1 MVSRFKFFLLI
12 FFLSAA
18 AVHAQ
23 QNPVNVN
30 VNVVPPYSMYLSD
43 YMQGSNKVVVT
54 LVNQSMSETQ
64 RFKLQWRL
72 TGNNDVSASTEQDA
86 MPRQPIVLQP
96 GQSITLSAQ
105 ELRSRYQSFSRND
118 IEVEGM
124 DLSSNLSNQTL
135 PEGTYNLCA
144 QALQYETNEPL
155 SAGKPVG
162 CSQPIRI
169 SIVDPPR
176 IMKPRDQA
184 SITSPSPQFINFN
197 WIPVNTRNAR
207 IEYKFKLVDIT
218 GADISPYDA
227 MRSQNFKVYE
237 SRNLNQNFLNYGMGK
252 PMLEDGHRY
261 AVQVQAYD
269 PTNQIRIKN
278 DGKSEIHT
286 FTYQQRQVAQSL
298 LPDTLDLLPPSPSP
312 TPTPSDDDTTEL
324 AQTGAKGKG
333 NFQCGGH
340 CTVDISNISKQATD
354 RFGAGDTVLM
364 GNFELVLT
372 NTIASGNDNQ
382 YIGKANLVNAT
393 FIKGGSLPVLMTN
406 VKINQNG
413 RVFKG
418 KAALEADRQ
427 TLKNKINELSGK
439 PKLKDYIK
447 NGVPLKKVYKE
458 ISGKSSKPKKAPVS
472 LKKGFAHIKMV
483 GLELTPTKATANL
496 MAMLELKDDRI
507 RNKYLT
513 FATNDLCINPKGLAI
528 SEEEAYLRLMKPVTV
543 DVSKNYTVTLLPA
556 DKRGKQD
563 KQATYLNFDCDGF
576 RDVQAYGMVKF
587 SRDLVKPKNKN
598 GKVSQQDTLA
608 ATFSTAFKNW
618 DNWVAK
624 LDFTSLPSGVNATKK
639 LATQKFG
646 YVKLPG
652 YTFHVQKAYLDH
664 SSKEDMFK
672 KAGGGG
678 SPVGLNAGA
687 GWQGVYLSS
696 ADVWLPQFFNKKSSV
711 QQGSGHGSTQNNSG
725 NSERIRITGDQ
736 LVIGAAGV
744 SGHIFA
750 TDLMDRGTL
759 ENMPLSIDTLD
770 VDIHRNM
777 LNTARMTGELTIPSF
792 KKPLG
797 YEANITY
804 VSQQASYSFLLET
817 KKTIRIPMWLAT
829 ADLEPNSTVNL
840 NIQGSQVDFKAVL
853 NGKFTFDRT
862 LGKVPG
868 VAMNDLR
875 FQNFKI
881 TNRDPYLDISNF
893 GINTNA
899 KAPKVVGY
907 PTDLKNI
914 DVQFGQQKY
923 YANLGF
929 DLRFNLSKG
938 LSQISGES
946 EVRLYSEIN
955 TNQNQGGKSIP
966 EFTFKRA
973 EIDSIKLNAQ
983 FGPMKILGS
992 LNMYKNDPTFGM
1004 GFDGDLEMKVFD
1016 TQGFK
1021 GNALFGHKQQSNNQH
1036 LRYWYVDGMA
1046 TFYPVGVPFAKPLA
1060 FYGFGGGAYF
1070 NLVQKSQVSSSKLKN
1085 KSLTQDPNV
1094 RERYKPQ
1101 KNTIGMKA
1109 STIIGLE
1116 GEPFIIN
1123 GDATLEAAFKRQPFG
1138 IKTLGFSGDAY
1149 ALTGVRNRGNTPVKG
1164 SIDAEYQN
1172 NIFDFQSAFDI
1183 KVPPKSPVIQ
1193 GNGDLRFHLN
1203 DNSNYWYLHFGT
1215 PKDRVGYSLGVGK
1228 VQIASSS
1235 GYFMAGD
1242 KILAPE
1248 LPDKVSK
1255 YLGGYTSKLK
1265 QVNLGDKMSGVAA
1278 GLKFES
1284 GFDLGGKVARAEGD
1298 VIAGA
1303 DVVLGKYAPSML
1315 CNGNSDFG
1323 LDHWYALGQ
1332 GYFYGNL
1339 GFYVAQKEILGTT
1352 AGSVVEVGL
1361 PDPVGVKGQIKADLV
1376 VLGKSLVF
1384 NQNFSIGS
1392 ICDFQSKGGGAVSVS
1407 SPVERMQ
1414 FISSVTPNHHQK
1426 GVGLFVEPTITFNRG
1441 IYHDSKMSFTYSD
1454 GKGGSQKATYRFD
1467 ISYTWEKEYQP
1478 GRWTD
1483 IYRNLDDQIM
1493 EDYDKNSETLT
1504 LTLKENVGSL
1514 ASKDYRKIMLEG
1526 NTRYRLKATVTV
1538 EEKTG
1543 ANTWETATYN
1553 VDSLKGQKIQHV
1565 ETHIFTTGGTP
1576 KSIPE
1581 QQVVDVIPTPRRRYF
1596 TQDDYD
1602 EGFMRFNT
1610 DISAVW
1616 DSLETEGYDLKARFE
1631 PINSSGDQNEILQS
1645 VRKTNDGRL
1654 VKYDIP
1660 TLKQQTIYRLE
1671 LIATPPEEES
1681 SQSGGLT
1688 GKDKSPGKS
1697 IWGDDDSDKPVT
1709 KMAGKAQEGAR
1720 SMGRR
1725 LNTEVLYTSYF
1736 RTSQFNTMKAK
1747 INALSVS
1754 QSKVVSKQANRAK
1767 QPHLE
1772 KFNAYD
1778 VVQITLSGSEPF
1790 GYYDLQPANSRNAS
1804 HVDVETPT
1812 GKSQWQLKM
1821 ERLIDGDDFCVSAPG
1836 RLTPAMRLP
1845 AYDIDSWAFAK
1856 KSPSAVWSGSG
1867 GSSYKH
1873 VDSPLSDSEVGID
1886 QSSGNSND
1894 NTYFLMPINY
1904 GAGGGQSTN
1913 QKVLTVS
1920 YRDDYRGRLNHEKL
1934 RECLN
1939 FQSNHPG
1946 LSPYPAIQQGTT
1958 INLEVQG
1965 AVGTKIRGSGANT
1978 FSITLNP

>member
-1 MVSRFKFFLLI
+1 MVFRLKLLLLI
-12 FFLSAA
+12 FFLSFSF
-18 AVHAQ
+18 VQAQ
-23 QNPVNVN
+23 QSSVNVN

-54 LVNQSMSETQ
+54 LVNQSMSETK

-72 TGNNDVSASTEQDA
+72 TGNNDVAARTEQDA

-96 GQSITLSAQ
+96 GQSLTLSAR

-197 WIPVNTRNAR
+197 WIPVNTRNNN
-207 IEYKFKLVDIT
+207 IEYRFKMVDMT

-227 MRSQNFKVYE
+227 MQSQNFKVYE
-237 SRNLNQNFLNYGMGK
+237 TRNLNQNFLNYGMAK
-252 PMLEDGHRY
+252 PLLEDGHTY

-278 DGKSEIHT
+278 EGKSEIHT

-298 LPDTLDLLPPSPSP
+298 LPDTLDFLPPFPSP
-312 TPTPSDDDTTEL
+312 APTPPDDDTTEL
-324 AQTGAKGKG
+324 AQTEAKGKG
-333 NFQCGGH
+333 NFQCGGN

-382 YIGKANLVNAT
+382 YIGKANIVNAT
-393 FIKGGSLPVLMTN
+393 FLKGGSLPVLMTN

-418 KAALEADRQ
+418 KAALEADEQ
-427 TLKNKINELSGK
+427 TLKDKISELKGK
-439 PKLKDYIK
+439 PQLKDYIK
-447 NGVPLKKVYKE
+447 NGVPLKEVYKE
-458 ISGKSSKPKKAPVS
+458 ISGKSSKPEKAPVS

-483 GLELTPTKATANL
+483 GLELTPTQATANL

-528 SEEEAYLRLMKPVTV
+528 SEKEAYLQLLKPVTV
-543 DVSKNYTVTLLPA
+543 DISKNYTVTLLPA
-556 DKRGKQD
+556 DKGGK
-563 KQATYLNFDCDGF
+563 KEKNATYLNFDCDGF

-587 SRDLVKPKNKN
+587 SKDLVQPRKKN
-598 GKVSQQDTLA
+598 GRINQQDTLA

-624 LDFTSLPSGVNATKK
+624 LDFTSLPPQAGNTNK
-639 LATQKFG
+639 LATQRFG

-652 YTFHVQKAYLDH
+652 YTFSVQKAYLDH
-664 SSKEDMFK
+664 SSKEDLFK
-672 KAGGGG
+672 TIGGG
-678 SPVGLNAGA
+678 SSPAGLNAGA
-687 GWQGVYLSS
+687 AWQGVYLSS
-696 ADVWLPQFFNKKSSV
+696 ADVWLPQFFNKKNSG
-711 QQGSGHGSTQNNSG
+711 QQGSGNGSSQNNSA
-725 NSERIRITGDQ
+725 NNERIRITGDQ
-736 LVIGAAGV
+736 LVVGAGGV
-744 SGHIFA
+744 SGHIFG
-750 TDLMDRGTL
+750 TNLMDQGTL
-759 ENMPLSIDTLD
+759 DNMPLSIDTLD
-770 VDIHRNM
+770 VRIERNM
-777 LNTARMTGELTIPSF
+777 LRTARMTGDMTIPSF

-804 VSQQASYSFLLET
+804 VSQQASYSFFLET

-829 ADLEPNSTVNL
+829 ANLDPNSTVNL

-868 VAMNDLR
+868 VAMKDLR

-881 TNRDPYLDISNF
+881 TNRDPYLDINNF

-899 KAPKVVGY
+899 KAPEVVGY

-914 DVQFGQQKY
+914 DVQFGQKKY
-923 YANLGF
+923 HANLGF

-938 LSQISGES
+938 LNQVSGES
-946 EVRLYSEIN
+946 EVRLYSEIK
-955 TNQNQGGKSIP
+955 TNQNQGGTAIP
-966 EFTFKRA
+966 EFRFKRA
-973 EIDSIKLNAQ
+973 EIDSIKLNAR

-1021 GNALFGHKQQSNNQH
+1021 GNALFGHKQQSNNQD

-1046 TFYPVGVPFAKPLA
+1046 TFYPLGVPFAKPLA

-1070 NLVQKSQVSSSKLKN
+1070 NLVQKSQVSSSKLKS

-1094 RERYKPQ
+1094 RQRYKPQ
-1101 KNTIGMKA
+1101 KNTLGMKA
-1109 STIIGLE
+1109 STVIGLE
-1116 GEPFIIN
+1116 GEPFILN
-1123 GDATLEAAFKRQPFG
+1123 ADATLEASFRRNPFG
-1138 IKTLGFSGDAY
+1138 VKTLGFTGDAY
-1149 ALTGVRNRGNTPVKG
+1149 ALTGVRKRGNAPVKG
-1164 SIDAEYQN
+1164 SVSAQYMN
-1172 NIFDFQSAFDI
+1172 NIFDFQSSFDVRI
-1183 KVPPKSPVIQ
+1183 PYGTPVVKA
-1193 GNGDLRFHLN
+1193 NGDLRFHLN
-1203 DNSNYWYLHFGT
+1203 DNTNYWYLHFGT
-1215 PKDRVGYSLGVGK
+1215 PNNRVGYSLGLGK
-1228 VQIASSS
+1228 LQIAKSS
-1235 GYFMAGD
+1235 GYFMAGEKLPSPSIPN
-1242 KILAPE
+1242 KI
-1248 LPDKVSK
+1248 SN
-1255 YLGGYTSKLK
+1255 YLGGYTSNLN
-1265 QVNLGDKMSGVAA
+1265 QANLVNKGSGVAA

-1284 GFDLGGKVARAEGD
+1284 GFDLGGKVARVEGD
-1298 VIAGA
+1298 IIAGA
-1303 DVVLGKYAPSML
+1303 DITLTKYDPSVL

-1323 LDHWYALGQ
+1323 LDRWYAMGQ

-1339 GFYVAQKEILGTT
+1339 GFFVAQKEILGTT

-1384 NQNFSIGS
+1384 NQQFTMGS
-1392 ICDFQSKGGGAVSVS
+1392 LCDFKVKGGGAVSVK

-1414 FISSVTPNHHQK
+1414 FISSITPSHHRK

-1441 IYHDSKMSFTYSD
+1441 IYHDNKMSFTYSD
-1454 GKGGSQKATYRFD
+1454 GKGGTQKATYRFD
-1467 ISYTWEKEYQP
+1467 VSYTWEKEYQP

-1483 IYRNLDDQIM
+1483 IYQNLDDQIM
-1493 EDYDKNSETLT
+1493 EDYDRNTETLT

-1514 ASKDYRKIMLEG
+1514 AAKDYRKVMLDG
-1526 NTRYRLKATVTV
+1526 HTRYRLKATVTV

-1543 ANTWETATYN
+1543 PGSWQTATYN
-1553 VDSLKGQKIQHV
+1553 VDSLKDQKIQHT

-1576 KSIPE
+1576 TSIPE

-1602 EGFMRFNT
+1602 QGFIRFNT

-1616 DSLETEGYDLKARFE
+1616 DSLTSEGYELKARFE
-1631 PINSSGDQNEILQS
+1631 PINSSGGQDEILQGVS
-1645 VRKTNDGRL
+1645 KSNNGRL

-1660 TLKQQTIYRLE
+1660 SLKKETIYRLE
-1671 LIATPPEEES
+1671 LIATPPEQES

-1688 GKDKSPGKS
+1688 AKDKSPGKS

-1709 KMAGKAQEGAR
+1709 KMAGKVQEGAK
-1720 SMGRR
+1720 SIGRR

-1778 VVQITLSGSEPF
+1778 VVQITLSGPEPF
-1790 GYYDLQPANSRNAS
+1790 GYYDIQPANSRNAS
-1804 HVDVETPT
+1804 HVDVETPN

-1845 AYDIDSWAFAK
+1845 AYDIESWAFAE
-1856 KSPSAVWSGSG
+1856 KSPTAVWSGSG

-1946 LSPYPAIQQGTT
+1946 LSPYPAIQQGTS